1 MYGVTDLYDRDIYYK
16 YWDSFYHSVMML
28 NGNEVGP
35 RDFIQYVYVSSLLII
50 GAMLNANIFGN
61 MAVLL
66 QELNK
71 KASRFREKMDTAKT
85 AMKNMGLPSSLNNK
99 VINYLLYTQGNLDKQ
114 REFKIMNSMISP
126 SLKMEVIRTTFSQI
140 IIINPIFGGG
150 NEDLVDSVLQ
160 RILTESFL
168 PEDTI
173 IKQDNDADN
182 LYFCYQGE

>member
-1 MYGVTDLYDRDIYYK
+1 MYVETDLYDRGIYYQ
-16 YWDSFYHSVMML
+16 YWISFYFSVMML

-35 RDFIQYVYVSSLLII
+35 RDFTQYVFVSSLLVI

-85 AMKNMGLPSSLNNK
+85 AMKNMGLPSTLQNK

-114 REFKIMNSMISP
+114 REFRIMNSLISP
-126 SLKMEVIRTTFSQI
+126 SLKMEVIRTIFSQI
-140 IIINPIFGGG
+140 IILNPIFGGG
-150 NEDLVDSVLQ
+150 NEDLVDTVLQ
-160 RILTESFL
+160 
-168 PEDTI
+168 
-173 IKQDNDADN
+173 
-182 LYFCYQGE
+182 